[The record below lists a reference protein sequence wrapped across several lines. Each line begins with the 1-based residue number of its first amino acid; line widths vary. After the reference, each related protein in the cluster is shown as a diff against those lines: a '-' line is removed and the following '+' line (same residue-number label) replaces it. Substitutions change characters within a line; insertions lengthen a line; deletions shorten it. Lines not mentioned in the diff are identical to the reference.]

1 MVSQCARTTPSFR
14 RRQMLDQRLTNGRPE
29 VFYKEVVLQ
38 NLVKFTGK
46 YPWQCLLLDEV
57 AAYRLA
63 TSLKIRLKNNYLPV
77 NFCEVYKNTFFVE
90 HLFPWG
96 KSAKEFCFRK
106 VIGFLLTTLQKIE
119 LFHKYQSSVLTTNVK
134 QLFSCSSL
142 LVIYFG
148 EFIFYQHGVLWIHF
162 LRRGK
167 VKEPLAKSYYACS
180 KS

>member
-1 MVSQCARTTPSFR
+1 MFSK
-14 RRQMLDQRLTNGRPE
+14 D
-29 VFYKEVVLQ
+29 VVLQ

-46 YPWQCLLLDEV
+46 HPWQCLLLDEV

-63 TSLKIRLKNNYLPV
+63 TSLKIRLENNYLPV

-96 KSAKEFCFRK
+96 KSAKEFCFSK

-134 QLFSCSSL
+134 QLLSCSSL

-148 EFIFYQHGVLWIHF
+148 EFIFYQHGVLWIYF

-167 VKEPLAKSYYACS
+167 S
-180 KS
+180 KGTVSQNLLCLLEILMHIVS